1 MGAYNKVV
9 QNTDL
14 LSNDKVEAFITKVFV
29 KKGHKI

>member
-1 MGAYNKVV
+1 MGAYNKIV

-14 LSNDKVEAFITKVFV
+14 LSNDKVEAIISKVFV